1 MKPAIKKTIRWTGIG
16 LGLIVIGVVTFA
28 LITIGPSNVW
38 GMLRYDTREEG
49 ALDVGHRA
57 PDVSLLALDGHTRV
71 ALSERMGERPLVV
84 IFGSYT

>member
-1 MKPAIKKTIRWTGIG
+1 MRAAIKKAIRWTAIG
-16 LGLIVIGVVTFA
+16 LGVVVAGVVTWA

-38 GMLRYDTREEG
+38 GMLRYDTRKEG
-49 ALDVGHRA
+49 ALRVGNRA

-71 ALSERMGERPLVV
+71 RLSERMGDRPLVV